1 MYYNFP
7 ELRVSQNTE
16 TVQSLHNIPG
26 KLAGKLA
33 VQTILQWLNCTAFDT
48 DSNIQVSMEHWI
60 KGTLGLLELGSHKT
74 DWTSGTLE
82 GDISALHLCEKAE
95 R

>member
-1 MYYNFP
+1 
-7 ELRVSQNTE
+7 
-16 TVQSLHNIPG
+16 
-26 KLAGKLA
+26 
-33 VQTILQWLNCTAFDT
+33 
-48 DSNIQVSMEHWI
+48 MEHWI
-60 KGTLGLLELGSHKT
+60 KGTLGLLELESHKT